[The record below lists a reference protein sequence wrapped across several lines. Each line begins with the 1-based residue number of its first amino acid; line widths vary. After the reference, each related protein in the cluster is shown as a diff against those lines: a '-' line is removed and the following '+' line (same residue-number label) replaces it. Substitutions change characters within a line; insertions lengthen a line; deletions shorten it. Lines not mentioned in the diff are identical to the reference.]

1 LVFSSAAFAC
11 RSLSIFRII
20 SATLPRHQ
28 PFIIGLQP
36 QSQAVLDVSDISE
49 MADQR
54 EKFEQLA
61 IF

>member
-1 LVFSSAAFAC
+1 
-11 RSLSIFRII
+11 LSIFRII

-28 PFIIGLQP
+28 TFIIGLQL

-54 EKFEQLA
+54 EKFKQLA
-61 IF
+61 II